1 MKIKEFT
8 EKYNTIATDRL
19 KEDYLND
26 NLHIKT
32 YLPFLTKVTLAEKP
46 TKVINLNIF
55 KRRKTMLKK
64 YITYKKNE
72 WKVKA
77 MLYGTIVQIMD
88 NQDEIKDMLDLVKR
102 LYEELKDVPTEDLQK
117 EFVSKLAEI
126 IHNEQL
132 ADNK

>member
-1 MKIKEFT
+1 MIE
-8 EKYNTIATDRL
+8 
-19 KEDYLND
+19 
-26 NLHIKT
+26 
-32 YLPFLTKVTLAEKP
+32 
-46 TKVINLNIF
+46 
-55 KRRKTMLKK
+55 

-72 WKVKA
+72 RKVKA
-77 MLYGTIVQIMD
+77 MLYGTIAQIMD

-102 LYEELKDVPTEDLQK
+102 LYDELKDVPTEDLQK

>member
-1 MKIKEFT
+1 MIE
-8 EKYNTIATDRL
+8 
-19 KEDYLND
+19 
-26 NLHIKT
+26 
-32 YLPFLTKVTLAEKP
+32 
-46 TKVINLNIF
+46 
-55 KRRKTMLKK
+55 

-77 MLYGTIVQIMD
+77 MFYGTIAQIMD

-126 IHNEQL
+126 IHNENPKK
-132 ADNK
+132 DS